1 MRKLFFLA
9 IGAIILL
16 SLGSC
21 EKATVVSQASADVFI
36 KSIKDPKDTSHVVYA
51 AIHSVFSY
59 DLIASASVVTPA
71 GSTLQLTDYD
81 KTGNSFYNA
90 PADSTYSL
98 TLPPLGTYQ
107 YTVTFKDKEVLTYTN
122 SLSTSAVLP
131 PIITSLKKSADADS
145 VYLTWKGVTNAQ
157 YYQIMISQGANQV
170 YYIKPF
176 GFTSNPSVQGYGWPI
191 SAFTSGIYTF
201 ELDVL
206 LFESAESGYLQAIGA
221 SKKSITL

>member
-9 IGAIILL
+9 IGAIIML

-59 DLIASASVVTPA
+59 DLISSASVVSPDGVT
-71 GSTLQLTDYD
+71 TQLVDFD
-81 KTGNSFYNA
+81 KSGNSFYNS

-98 TLPPLGTYQ
+98 SLPPLGTYQ
-107 YTVTFKDKEVLTYTN
+107 YTVTFKDKEVITYTN

-131 PIITSLKKSADADS
+131 PRITSLTKSADADS
-145 VYLTWKGVTNAQ
+145 VYLTWKGVSDAQ
-157 YYQIMISQGANQV
+157 FYQIVITQGANQV
-170 YYIKPF
+170 GYIKPF
-176 GFTSNPSVQGYGWPI
+176 GFSGNPSVQGYGWPI
-191 SAFTSGIYTF
+191 SFFTSGTYTF
-201 ELDVL
+201 ELDAL
-206 LFESAESGYLQAIGA
+206 LFESAGSGYLQALGA
-221 SKKSITL
+221 SKKKITL